1 MLRKSFL
8 GPALPATCTAC
19 GKKIGVPYT
28 SAFVSLLI
36 LLPGIGV
43 FAIDPTAL
51 KFSIALSCLAASIF
65 VHLRWIPLEARVG
78 GDRPSLEEI
87 AREDI
92 GESGDPEADS
102 PEA

>member
-28 SAFVSLLI
+28 SALATTLI
-36 LLPGIGV
+36 LLPGLVV
-43 FAIDPTAL
+43 FILDPTAL
-51 KFSIALSCLAASIF
+51 KFALALGCLAASIF
-65 VHLRWIPLEARVG
+65 VHLRWTPLEARVG
-78 GDRPSLEEI
+78 GDRPSLEEF
-87 AREDI
+87 AGEEL